1 MHSVV
6 ASPPLEVPSAER
18 GNPTTD
24 RPVANHVYASPGIP
38 GIAISL
44 DYFDLFPVT
53 PRGNIYI
60 GLITDRFCRRPDM
73 FAVTPAEF
81 TAEGTAN
88 ILVKRYVSYGGSHA
102 PYSRTTA
109 SSSAPNFHKLSTS
122 FCECAHLPQA
132 PFTQT
137 VAEALIE

>member
-1 MHSVV
+1 MHPVV

-73 FAVTPAEF
+73 FAVTPANF
-81 TAEGTAN
+81 TAEGTADN
-88 ILVKRYVSYGGSHA
+88 ELNQYIHLWGC
-102 PYSRTTA
+102 PRTMLLDNGVQVC
-109 SSSAPNFHKLSTS
+109 SKLS
-122 FCECAHLPQA
+122 QA
-132 PFTQT
+132 
-137 VAEALIE
+137 V